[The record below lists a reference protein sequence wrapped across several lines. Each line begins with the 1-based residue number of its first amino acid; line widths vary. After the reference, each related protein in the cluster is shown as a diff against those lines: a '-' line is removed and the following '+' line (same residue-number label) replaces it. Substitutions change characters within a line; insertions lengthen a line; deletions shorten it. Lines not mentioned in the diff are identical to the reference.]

1 MTDAHLE
8 PTYPWDFELDDDDF
22 DDDDDDD
29 DADGQ
34 DQTEEGHEEFQHPSL
49 ETSKWQRLFLQMSFC
64 LRTY

>member
-29 DADGQ
+29 ADGQ
-34 DQTEEGHEEFQHPSL
+34 DQTEEGQEEFQHPSL
-49 ETSKWQRLFLQMSFC
+49 ETSKWQRLF
-64 LRTY
+64 